1 MAVLVI
7 NKKYKPKWIKWGRN
21 FDAFA
26 LQGLTMESHNSTAT
40 IFQHPVDYS
49 KQGLSDEV
57 LLNPA
62 TYSASMFIADTPQS
76 YGEQFR
82 NWGRF
87 LNGEQGERLSES
99 VYNILKKL
107 RGVLVDVEETYTGT
121 LKSMMVNEVSATREL
136 EKGLKITLNM
146 QEVFFAEST
155 KTEEYIR
162 EAETPAEKV
171 VEAKTKPLKNKGKP
185 PEKIMTDADVEK
197 SLITEFSGKGANA
210 KGETLG
216 ATKP

>member
-1 MAVLVI
+1 MAVLVV
-7 NKKYKPKWIKWGRN
+7 NPKYKPYWIK

-26 LQGLTMESHNSTAT
+26 LQGLTMESHNSTST
-40 IFQHPVDYS
+40 IFQHPVDYG

-57 LLNPA
+57 MNNPA

-87 LNGEQGERLSES
+87 LSGEQGERLSES

-136 EKGLKITLNM
+136 EKGLRITLNM

-171 VEAKTKPLKNKGKP
+171 VEAKTKPLENKNNP
-185 PEKIMTDADVEK
+185 PKKEV
-197 SLITEFSGKGANA
+197 TEQQKRQSGLSKVTGKGSNA
-210 KGETLG
+210 KGVKL
-216 ATKP
+216 

>member
-1 MAVLVI
+1 MAVLVV
-7 NKKYKPKWIKWGRN
+7 NPKYKPYWIK

-26 LQGLTMESHNSTAT
+26 LQGLTMESHNSTST
-40 IFQHPVDYS
+40 IFQHPVDYG

-57 LLNPA
+57 MNNPA

-87 LNGEQGERLSES
+87 LSGEQGERLSES

-121 LKSMMVNEVSATREL
+121 LKSMMINEVSATREL
-136 EKGLKITLNM
+136 QKGLRITLNM

-155 KTEEYIR
+155 KTEEYR
-162 EAETPAEKV
+162 SDPSTDVGKKTTAKANKNKPTEKQATTTEAESV
-171 VEAKTKPLKNKGKP
+171 N
-185 PEKIMTDADVEK
+185 
-197 SLITEFSGKGANA
+197 
-210 KGETLG
+210 ETFLG
-216 ATKP
+216 GVYRRRGL

>member
-7 NKKYKPKWIKWGRN
+7 NKKHKPKWIKWGRN

-136 EKGLKITLNM
+136 EKGLRITLNM

-171 VEAKTKPLKNKGKP
+171 VEAKTKPLENKNNP
-185 PEKIMTDADVEK
+185 PKKEV
-197 SLITEFSGKGANA
+197 TEQQKRQSGLSKVTGKGSNA
-210 KGETLG
+210 KGAKL
-216 ATKP
+216 

>member
-136 EKGLKITLNM
+136 EKGLRITLNM

-155 KTEEYIR
+155 KTDEYIR

-171 VEAKTKPLKNKGKP
+171 VEAKTKPLENKNNP
-185 PEKIMTDADVEK
+185 PKKEV
-197 SLITEFSGKGANA
+197 TEQQKRQSGLSKVTGKGSNA
-210 KGETLG
+210 KGAKL
-216 ATKP
+216 

>member
-7 NKKYKPKWIKWGRN
+7 NKKYKPKFIRLGGN

-26 LQGLTMESHNSTAT
+26 LQGLTMESHGSTAT
-40 IFQHPVDYS
+40 IFQHPIDYK
-49 KQGLSDEV
+49 KQGLTDEV
-57 LLNPA
+57 ILNPA

-87 LNGEQGERLSES
+87 LSGEQGERLSES

-121 LKSMMVNEVSATREL
+121 LKSMMINEVSATREL
-136 EKGLKITLNM
+136 EKGLRITLNM

-155 KTEEYIR
+155 KTEEYTR

-171 VEAKTKPLKNKGKP
+171 VEAKSKP
-185 PEKIMTDADVEK
+185 PKNNNNPPKKEVTEPRK
-197 SLITEFSGKGANA
+197 SGLSKVTGKGANA
-210 KGETLG
+210 KGKTL
-216 ATKP
+216 

>member
-1 MAVLVI
+1 MAVLVV
-7 NKKYKPKWIKWGRN
+7 NPKYKPYWIK

-26 LQGLTMESHNSTAT
+26 LQGLTMESHNSTST
-40 IFQHPVDYS
+40 IFQHPVDYG

-57 LLNPA
+57 MNNPA

-87 LNGEQGERLSES
+87 LSGEQGERLSES

-136 EKGLKITLNM
+136 EKGLRITLNM

-171 VEAKTKPLKNKGKP
+171 VEAKTKPLENKNNP
-185 PEKIMTDADVEK
+185 PKKEV
-197 SLITEFSGKGANA
+197 TEQQKRQSGLSKVTGKGSNA
-210 KGETLG
+210 KGAKL
-216 ATKP
+216 

>member
-1 MAVLVI
+1 MAVLVV
-7 NKKYKPKWIKWGRN
+7 NPKYKPYWIK

-26 LQGLTMESHNSTAT
+26 LQGLTMESHNSTST
-40 IFQHPVDYS
+40 IFQHPVDYG

-57 LLNPA
+57 MNNPA

-87 LNGEQGERLSES
+87 LSGEQGERLSES

-121 LKSMMVNEVSATREL
+121 LKSMMINEVSATREL
-136 EKGLKITLNM
+136 EKGLRITINM

-155 KTEEYIR
+155 RKEEYIKQ
-162 EAETPAEKV
+162 AETPQQEIVK
-171 VEAKTKPLKNKGKP
+171 AKTKSIENKNKPNEQQATETESRSIG
-185 PEKIMTDADVEK
+185 ELYRDREHLKIVGLD
-197 SLITEFSGKGANA
+197 
-210 KGETLG
+210 
-216 ATKP
+216 

>member
-1 MAVLVI
+1 MAVLVV
-7 NKKYKPKWIKWGRN
+7 NKKYKPKWIKLGRN

-136 EKGLKITLNM
+136 EKGLRITLNM

-171 VEAKTKPLKNKGKP
+171 VEAKTKPLENKNNP
-185 PEKIMTDADVEK
+185 PKKEV
-197 SLITEFSGKGANA
+197 TEQQKRQSGLSKVTGKGSNA
-210 KGETLG
+210 KGAKL
-216 ATKP
+216 